1 MINWLGRLAMIK
13 VVWGFQVSPKL
24 PICHSRN
31 ILYAS
36 MSCISKGWE
45 IHSEMLTV
53 VKVQEK
59 ILEVLMSLCFWGK
72 TGVSARPW
80 ILSCQGPV
88 QAMVTH
94 CFSKRYPD
102 LQLKTHPSLTSKHHS
117 LSKIN
122 TIFTSMKIN
131 VNRNLSVLFC
141 FLHFA

>member
-1 MINWLGRLAMIK
+1 M
-13 VVWGFQVSPKL
+13 
-24 PICHSRN
+24 
-31 ILYAS
+31 
-36 MSCISKGWE
+36 
-45 IHSEMLTV
+45 T
-53 VKVQEK
+53 
-59 ILEVLMSLCFWGK
+59 LCFWGK

-102 LQLKTHPSLTSKHHS
+102 LQLKMHPSLTSKHHS

-131 VNRNLSVLFC
+131 VNGNLSVLFAFYILLKLCVAAILCLAHEC
-141 FLHFA
+141 FSYAFNRELIVIVQFLVTYCHFFFFGILLILLFPIS